1 MNSSAKTVIRL
12 LLISLLFTIVPA
24 ELAISTLLFLGISY
38 GGIMLIKL
46 ATSYDTKMKKVDKT

>member
-24 ELAISTLLFLGISY
+24 ELAISTLLFLAISY